1 MVSLAGSHRLP
12 KKAKRKRKVARSP
25 VIDGA
30 ATFDH
35 NDRHMTS
42 EIFTFPLRECSS
54 SEWYNSPK
62 DHRCPHDAW
71 VESITISELSSGK
84 RHQVRDLEIRV
95 RLLGAYHDGS
105 IEFTYKRVLRYL
117 IGAIAEWPA
126 GHGDW
131 LEDDVD
137 VKQDASLMHR
147 VKLKNGSLKIQ
158 AEDIEYKWIPLPS
171 PSGT

>member
-1 MVSLAGSHRLP
+1 MSEIALV
-12 KKAKRKRKVARSP
+12 SP

-35 NDRHMTS
+35 NDWHMTS

-54 SEWYNSPK
+54 SEWYKLPK

-71 VESITISELSSGK
+71 VESITISEPSSGE
-84 RHQVRDLEIRV
+84 RHQVRGLEIRI
-95 RLLGAYHDGS
+95 RLLGAYHDGN

-117 IGAIAEWPA
+117 IGAIPERA

-137 VKQDASLMHR
+137 VTKDASLVHR
-147 VKLKNGSLKIQ
+147 VKLTDGSFKIE

-171 PSGT
+171 QSGT